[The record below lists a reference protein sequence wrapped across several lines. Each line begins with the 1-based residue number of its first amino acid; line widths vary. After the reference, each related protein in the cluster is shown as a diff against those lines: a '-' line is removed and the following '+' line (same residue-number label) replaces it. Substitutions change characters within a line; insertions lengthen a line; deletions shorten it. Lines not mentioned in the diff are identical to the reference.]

1 MVLWG
6 IARSGFYNFREL
18 FYNVLEELGR
28 VENKLNDLLLQHCS
42 CAIFNRGG
50 ERVERRVRGETE
62 GEKEVDVAREWS
74 RVRVV
79 P

>member
-1 MVLWG
+1 VVLWG

-28 VENKLNDLLLQHCS
+28 VENKLNGLLLQHCS
-42 CAIFNRGG
+42 CAIFNRS

-62 GEKEVDVAREWS
+62 GEKEVDGASEWS